1 MKNYENLVDEH
12 LEFMIRLACDAQEDA
27 EIDKLIAESQL
38 EHTPEEKEITR
49 NAYLLFQHKLAE
61 QEPLARRAAE
71 LVGKRAGQYETRF
84 GESSKLDVQDLVS
97 MAAWDIA
104 YDFLKLQSTH
114 DADLMA
120 RELERID
127 TELESYM
134 QHAGTSPEDD

>member
-1 MKNYENLVDEH
+1 MGDIYSIIYGAVGGGVTGVIAAILGGIAIAYFK
-12 LEFMIRLACDAQEDA
+12 RLMA
-27 EIDKLIAESQL
+27 ERD
-38 EHTPEEKEITR
+38 
-49 NAYLLFQHKLAE
+49 KLAE

>member
-1 MKNYENLVDEH
+1 MN
-12 LEFMIRLACDAQEDA
+12 
-27 EIDKLIAESQL
+27 DKQSRQRITVTIANRSFTLYVE
-38 EHTPEEKEITR
+38 R
-49 NAYLLFQHKLAE
+49 DKLAE

-134 QHAGTSPEDD
+134 QHAGTSLEDD

>member
-1 MKNYENLVDEH
+1 MN
-12 LEFMIRLACDAQEDA
+12 
-27 EIDKLIAESQL
+27 DKQSKQRIIVTIANRSYTLYVE
-38 EHTPEEKEITR
+38 R
-49 NAYLLFQHKLAE
+49 DKLAE